1 MFALYGIIQ
10 RQSDGPYFLD
20 RLPSGP
26 IPIIVLVVLGLVI
39 AGVWISLHLKRLE
52 RRLRNLGKDYYN
64 KDQEILDKLKAG
76 LISDAEYRKGHQR
89 LLREMRDI
97 SNRMA
102 DGPPK

>member
-1 MFALYGIIQ
+1 MFALDEIFLQHPDSAYL
-10 RQSDGPYFLD
+10 LD

-26 IPIIVLVVLGLVI
+26 IPIIVLVVVVLVI
-39 AGVWISLHLKRLE
+39 AGVLINLHLKRFE
-52 RRLRNLGKDYYN
+52 RRLHDLGKEYYV
-64 KDQEILDKLKAG
+64 KDQEILDRLKAG
-76 LISDAEYRKGHQR
+76 LISDAEYRRQHQR

>member
-1 MFALYGIIQ
+1 MFALDEIIQ
-10 RQSDGPYFLD
+10 QQAEGPHFLV

-39 AGVWISLHLKRLE
+39 AGVLINLHLKRLE
-52 RRLRNLGKDYYN
+52 RRLHNLGKEYYV

-76 LISDAEYRKGHQR
+76 LISDAEYRKQHQR